1 MSLFQMSVA
10 GGVLILFIVVI
21 RALAIHRLPKTTFL
35 ALWMIA
41 ALRLLLPFSIPLPF
55 NIHIGLDV
63 FSDVVQELP
72 SGNIGSPLPGENLPS
87 YDTGAAAP
95 SPATEHIST
104 FEILWLV
111 GVLLLALYFFISY
124 FRSMQK
130 FRMSIPDNTP
140 YIREWLTTH
149 QITRSIEA
157 RSSDLISSP
166 LTYGILHPVILLP
179 KKLDRN
185 DQAALKYVLTHEYV
199 HIRRFDAITKLLFAA
214 VLCIHW
220 FNPLAWVLYVLAN
233 RDVELSCDAW
243 VIRMMGAKNRSS
255 YALML
260 IKMEERRN
268 GMSALY
274 SHFGKNAISERIEAI
289 MKFKKTSTIA
299 CALALVLVVGATTA
313 FANSDVNHENTDTA
327 QFVGYTRNL
336 GNGTEYSVD
345 NGETWISEEKYNELY
360 PQLDI
365 VYWTY
370 EEYKEYLEEQI
381 PVWQS
386 LIGAKYKNVKG
397 EWVEWT
403 QETVY
408 QCIAQAEEELEA
420 IKNGAL
426 VSRTIDGVND
436 PNFSITINNLNS
448 DVDVTYTT
456 TIIDQK
462 GQEINLGSFS
472 TEEERLTAVQ
482 DYCDEQI
489 RLGNMTKEYAENLI
503 NDFQ

>member
-72 SGNIGSPLPGENLPS
+72 SGNIASPLPGESLPS

-95 SPATEHIST
+95 SPATEHISI

-111 GVLLLALYFFISY
+111 GVLLLAIYFSISY
-124 FRSMQK
+124 FRSMRK

-140 YIREWLTTH
+140 YIQNWLTAH
-149 QITRSIEA
+149 QISRPLA
-157 RSSDLISSP
+157 VRSSDLISSP

-185 DQAALKYVLTHEYV
+185 DQVALKYVLTHEYV
-199 HIRRFDAITKLLFAA
+199 HIRRFDAITKILFAA

-220 FNPLAWVLYVLAN
+220 FNPLVWVMYVLAN
-233 RDVELSCDAW
+233 RDIELSCDAW

-260 IKMEERRN
+260 IKMEEQRS
-268 GMSALY
+268 GMSALC

-289 MKFKKTSTIA
+289 MKFKKTSILA
-299 CALALVLVVGATTA
+299 CAFALVLVVGATTA
-313 FANSDVNHENTDTA
+313 FATSTGAWREFDLDDL
-327 QFVGYTRNL
+327 NL
-336 GNGTEYSVD
+336 TEGHTGTETDNMKIVD
-345 NGETWISEEKYNELY
+345 SEDIPDQVKDLDQFDLTEGQVGTQSNGMKMIDPSDTRGQILDTDDLNLVEGNVGTETSSMKMFEYTPEEWNDIQQKIDNSEL
-360 PQLDI
+360 
-365 VYWTY
+365 
-370 EEYKEYLEEQI
+370 
-381 PVWQS
+381 VWQ
-386 LIGAKYKNVKG
+386 Y
-397 EWVEWT
+397 
-403 QETVY
+403 
-408 QCIAQAEEELEA
+408 
-420 IKNGAL
+420 
-426 VSRTIDGVND
+426 
-436 PNFSITINNLNS
+436 
-448 DVDVTYTT
+448 
-456 TIIDQK
+456 
-462 GQEINLGSFS
+462 
-472 TEEERLTAVQ
+472 
-482 DYCDEQI
+482 
-489 RLGNMTKEYAENLI
+489 
-503 NDFQ
+503 

>member
-41 ALRLLLPFSIPLPF
+41 ALRLLLPFSIPLTF

-72 SGNIGSPLPGENLPS
+72 SGNIASTLPGDSPPS
-87 YDTGAAAP
+87 YDIGTAVP

-111 GVLLLALYFFISY
+111 GVLLLAIYFSISY
-124 FRSMQK
+124 FRSMRK

-140 YIREWLTTH
+140 YIQNWLTAH
-149 QITRSIEA
+149 QISRPLA
-157 RSSDLISSP
+157 VRSSDLISSP

-185 DQAALKYVLTHEYV
+185 DQVALKYVLTHEYV
-199 HIRRFDAITKLLFAA
+199 HIRRFDAITKILFAA

-220 FNPLAWVLYVLAN
+220 FNPLVWVMYVLAN
-233 RDVELSCDAW
+233 RDMELSCDAW
-243 VIRMMGAKNRSS
+243 VIRMMGEKNRSS

-260 IKMEERRN
+260 IKMEERRS

-313 FANSDVNHENTDTA
+313 FAASSGAWQEFDLEDL
-327 QFVGYTRNL
+327 NL
-336 GNGTEYSVD
+336 TEGDIGTETDGMKIIDPTSTQAQIKDMDEMNLTEGKVGTESNGMKLIDSSSTQGQIMDIDDLNLAEGDVGIENGNLKMFEYTPEEWNDIQQKID
-345 NGETWISEEKYNELY
+345 NGEI
-360 PQLDI
+360 
-365 VYWTY
+365 
-370 EEYKEYLEEQI
+370 
-381 PVWQS
+381 VWQH
-386 LIGAKYKNVKG
+386 
-397 EWVEWT
+397 
-403 QETVY
+403 
-408 QCIAQAEEELEA
+408 
-420 IKNGAL
+420 
-426 VSRTIDGVND
+426 
-436 PNFSITINNLNS
+436 
-448 DVDVTYTT
+448 
-456 TIIDQK
+456 
-462 GQEINLGSFS
+462 
-472 TEEERLTAVQ
+472 
-482 DYCDEQI
+482 
-489 RLGNMTKEYAENLI
+489 
-503 NDFQ
+503 

>member
-72 SGNIGSPLPGENLPS
+72 SGNIASTLPGDSPPS
-87 YDTGAAAP
+87 YDIGTAVP

-111 GVLLLALYFFISY
+111 GVLLLAIYFSISY
-124 FRSMQK
+124 FRSMRK

-140 YIREWLTTH
+140 YIQNWLTAH
-149 QITRSIEA
+149 QISRPLA
-157 RSSDLISSP
+157 VRSSDLISSP

-185 DQAALKYVLTHEYV
+185 DQVALKYVLTHEYV
-199 HIRRFDAITKLLFAA
+199 HIRRFDAITKILFAA

-220 FNPLAWVLYVLAN
+220 FNPFVWVMYVLAN
-233 RDVELSCDAW
+233 RDMELSCDAW

-260 IKMEERRN
+260 INLEERRN
-268 GMSALY
+268 GITALY

-289 MKFKKTSTIA
+289 MKFKKTSILA
-299 CALALVLVVGATTA
+299 CAFALVLVVGATTA
-313 FANSDVNHENTDTA
+313 FATSSGAWREFDLDDL
-327 QFVGYTRNL
+327 NL
-336 GNGTEYSVD
+336 TEGHTGTETDNMKIVDSEGIPDQVKDLDQFNLTEGQVGTQSNGMKMIDPSDTRGQILDTDDLDLVEGNVGTENSSMKMFEYTSEEWNDIQQKID
-345 NGETWISEEKYNELY
+345 NGEI
-360 PQLDI
+360 
-365 VYWTY
+365 
-370 EEYKEYLEEQI
+370 
-381 PVWQS
+381 VWQH
-386 LIGAKYKNVKG
+386 
-397 EWVEWT
+397 
-403 QETVY
+403 
-408 QCIAQAEEELEA
+408 
-420 IKNGAL
+420 
-426 VSRTIDGVND
+426 
-436 PNFSITINNLNS
+436 
-448 DVDVTYTT
+448 
-456 TIIDQK
+456 
-462 GQEINLGSFS
+462 
-472 TEEERLTAVQ
+472 
-482 DYCDEQI
+482 
-489 RLGNMTKEYAENLI
+489 
-503 NDFQ
+503 

>member
-10 GGVLILFIVVI
+10 GGVLILFIVLI

-41 ALRLLLPFSIPLPF
+41 ALRLLLPFSIPLTF

-72 SGNIGSPLPGENLPS
+72 SGNIASTLPGDSPPS
-87 YDTGAAAP
+87 YDIGTAVP

-111 GVLLLALYFFISY
+111 GVLLLAIYFSISY
-124 FRSMQK
+124 FRSMRK

-140 YIREWLTTH
+140 YIQNWLTAH
-149 QITRSIEA
+149 QISRPLA
-157 RSSDLISSP
+157 VRSSDLISSP

-199 HIRRFDAITKLLFAA
+199 HIRRFDAITKILFAA

-220 FNPLAWVLYVLAN
+220 FNPLVWVMYVLAN
-233 RDVELSCDAW
+233 RDMELSCDAW
-243 VIRMMGAKNRSS
+243 VIRMLGEKNRSS

-260 IKMEERRN
+260 IKMEERRS
-268 GMSALY
+268 GMSALC
-274 SHFGKNAISERIEAI
+274 SHLGKNAISERIEAI

-313 FANSDVNHENTDTA
+313 FANSDVNHENADTA
-327 QFVGYTRNL
+327 QFVEYSRNL
-336 GNGTEYSVD
+336 GNGTEHSVD

-386 LIGAKYKNVKG
+386 LIGVKYKNVKG

-403 QETVY
+403 QETVD

-426 VSRTIDGVND
+426 VSRTINGVND
-436 PNFSITINNLNS
+436 PNFGITINNLNS

-503 NDFQ
+503 NDLQ

>member
-10 GGVLILFIVVI
+10 GGVLILFIVLI

-41 ALRLLLPFSIPLPF
+41 ALRLLLPFSIPLTF

-72 SGNIGSPLPGENLPS
+72 SGNIASTLPGDSPPS
-87 YDTGAAAP
+87 YDIGTAVP

-124 FRSMQK
+124 FRSMRK

-140 YIREWLTTH
+140 YIQNWLTAH
-149 QITRSIEA
+149 QISRPLVV

-199 HIRRFDAITKLLFAA
+199 HIRRFDAITKILFAA

-220 FNPLAWVLYVLAN
+220 FNPFVWVMYVLAN
-233 RDVELSCDAW
+233 RDMELSCDAW

-260 IKMEERRN
+260 IKMEEKRS

-289 MKFKKTSTIA
+289 MKFKKTSILA
-299 CALALVLVVGATTA
+299 CTLALALIAGATTA
-313 FANSDVNHENTDTA
+313 FAAARTDDNMELMGLGFSTAEVGDMEAVEIGNTTLVQRVGEEGNQADNRVTNIEDMAHMDVNGTTQNA
-327 QFVGYTRNL
+327 Q
-336 GNGTEYSVD
+336 SM
-345 NGETWISEEKYNELY
+345 
-360 PQLDI
+360 DI
-365 VYWTY
+365 T
-370 EEYKEYLEEQI
+370 
-381 PVWQS
+381 
-386 LIGAKYKNVKG
+386 
-397 EWVEWT
+397 
-403 QETVY
+403 
-408 QCIAQAEEELEA
+408 
-420 IKNGAL
+420 L
-426 VSRTIDGVND
+426 VSVSHDDESKFT
-436 PNFSITINNLNS
+436 PEEWA
-448 DVDVTYTT
+448 
-456 TIIDQK
+456 
-462 GQEINLGSFS
+462 EILK
-472 TEEERLTAVQ
+472 Q
-482 DYCDEQI
+482 IEQ
-489 RLGNMTKEYAENLI
+489 GTVHWE
-503 NDFQ
+503 D

>member
-72 SGNIGSPLPGENLPS
+72 SGNIASTLPGDSPPS
-87 YDTGAAAP
+87 YDIGTAVP

-111 GVLLLALYFFISY
+111 GVLLLAIYFSISY
-124 FRSMQK
+124 FRSMRK

-140 YIREWLTTH
+140 YIQNWLTAH
-149 QITRSIEA
+149 QISRPLA
-157 RSSDLISSP
+157 VRSSDLISSP

-185 DQAALKYVLTHEYV
+185 DQVALKYVLTHEYV
-199 HIRRFDAITKLLFAA
+199 HIRRFDAITKILFAA

-220 FNPLAWVLYVLAN
+220 FNPFVWVMYVLAN
-233 RDVELSCDAW
+233 RDMELSCDAW

-268 GMSALY
+268 GMSALC
-274 SHFGKNAISERIEAI
+274 SHFGKNAITERIEAI
-289 MKFKKTSTIA
+289 MKFKKATAVAS
-299 CALALVLVVGATTA
+299 ALALVLVVGATTA
-313 FANSDVNHENTDTA
+313 FAASSGAWQEFDLEDL
-327 QFVGYTRNL
+327 NL
-336 GNGTEYSVD
+336 TEGDIGTETDSMKIIDPTSTQAQIKDTDEMNLTEGKVGTESSGMKIIDTSNTQGQIMDIDDLNLVEGDVGTENGNLKMFEYTPEEWNDIQQKID
-345 NGETWISEEKYNELY
+345 NGEI
-360 PQLDI
+360 
-365 VYWTY
+365 
-370 EEYKEYLEEQI
+370 
-381 PVWQS
+381 VWQH
-386 LIGAKYKNVKG
+386 
-397 EWVEWT
+397 
-403 QETVY
+403 
-408 QCIAQAEEELEA
+408 
-420 IKNGAL
+420 
-426 VSRTIDGVND
+426 
-436 PNFSITINNLNS
+436 
-448 DVDVTYTT
+448 
-456 TIIDQK
+456 
-462 GQEINLGSFS
+462 
-472 TEEERLTAVQ
+472 
-482 DYCDEQI
+482 
-489 RLGNMTKEYAENLI
+489 
-503 NDFQ
+503 

>member
-41 ALRLLLPFSIPLPF
+41 ALRLLLPFSIPLTF

-72 SGNIGSPLPGENLPS
+72 SGNIGSPLPGESLPS

-124 FRSMQK
+124 FRSMRK

-149 QITRSIEA
+149 QITRSIEV

-199 HIRRFDAITKLLFAA
+199 HIRRFDAITKILFAA

-220 FNPLAWVLYVLAN
+220 FNPFVWVMYVLAN
-233 RDVELSCDAW
+233 RDMELSCDAW

-268 GMSALY
+268 GMSALC

-289 MKFKKTSTIA
+289 MKFKKTSILA
-299 CALALVLVVGATTA
+299 CAFALVLVVGATTA
-313 FANSDVNHENTDTA
+313 FATSSGAWREFDLDDLSLTEGHT
-327 QFVGYTRNL
+327 
-336 GNGTEYSVD
+336 GTETDNMKIVDSEGIPDQVKDLDQFNLTEGQVGTQSNDMKMIDPSDTRGQILDTDGLNLVEGNVGTENSSMKMFEYTPEEWNDIQQKID
-345 NGETWISEEKYNELY
+345 NGEI
-360 PQLDI
+360 
-365 VYWTY
+365 
-370 EEYKEYLEEQI
+370 
-381 PVWQS
+381 VWQ
-386 LIGAKYKNVKG
+386 
-397 EWVEWT
+397 
-403 QETVY
+403 
-408 QCIAQAEEELEA
+408 
-420 IKNGAL
+420 
-426 VSRTIDGVND
+426 D
-436 PNFSITINNLNS
+436 
-448 DVDVTYTT
+448 
-456 TIIDQK
+456 
-462 GQEINLGSFS
+462 
-472 TEEERLTAVQ
+472 
-482 DYCDEQI
+482 
-489 RLGNMTKEYAENLI
+489 
-503 NDFQ
+503 

>member
-72 SGNIGSPLPGENLPS
+72 SGNIASTLPGDSPPS
-87 YDTGAAAP
+87 YDIGTAVP

-111 GVLLLALYFFISY
+111 GVLLLAIYFSISY
-124 FRSMQK
+124 FRSMRK

-140 YIREWLTTH
+140 YIQNWLTAH
-149 QITRSIEA
+149 QISRPLA
-157 RSSDLISSP
+157 VRSSDLISSP

-185 DQAALKYVLTHEYV
+185 DQVALKYVLTHEYV
-199 HIRRFDAITKLLFAA
+199 HIRRFDAITKILFAA

-220 FNPLAWVLYVLAN
+220 FNPFVWVMYVLAN
-233 RDVELSCDAW
+233 RDIELSCDAW
-243 VIRMMGAKNRSS
+243 VIRMMGEKKRSS

-268 GMSALY
+268 GMSALC

-289 MKFKKTSTIA
+289 MKFKKTSILA
-299 CALALVLVVGATTA
+299 CAFALVLVVGATTA
-313 FANSDVNHENTDTA
+313 FATSSGAWQEFDLDDL
-327 QFVGYTRNL
+327 NL
-336 GNGTEYSVD
+336 TEGHTGTETDNMKIVDSEGIPDQVKDLDQFNLTEGQVGTQSNGMKMIDPSDTRGQILDTDDLDLVEGNVGTESSSMKMFEYTPEEWNDIQQKID
-345 NGETWISEEKYNELY
+345 NGEI
-360 PQLDI
+360 
-365 VYWTY
+365 
-370 EEYKEYLEEQI
+370 
-381 PVWQS
+381 VWQH
-386 LIGAKYKNVKG
+386 
-397 EWVEWT
+397 
-403 QETVY
+403 
-408 QCIAQAEEELEA
+408 
-420 IKNGAL
+420 
-426 VSRTIDGVND
+426 
-436 PNFSITINNLNS
+436 
-448 DVDVTYTT
+448 
-456 TIIDQK
+456 
-462 GQEINLGSFS
+462 
-472 TEEERLTAVQ
+472 
-482 DYCDEQI
+482 
-489 RLGNMTKEYAENLI
+489 
-503 NDFQ
+503 

>member
-10 GGVLILFIVVI
+10 GGVLILFIVLI

-41 ALRLLLPFSIPLPF
+41 ALRLLLPFSIPLTF

-72 SGNIGSPLPGENLPS
+72 SGNIASTLPGDSPPS
-87 YDTGAAAP
+87 YDIGTAVP

-111 GVLLLALYFFISY
+111 GVLLLAIYFSISY
-124 FRSMQK
+124 FRSMRK

-140 YIREWLTTH
+140 YIQNWLTAH
-149 QITRSIEA
+149 QISRPLVV

-185 DQAALKYVLTHEYV
+185 DQVALKYVLTHEYV
-199 HIRRFDAITKLLFAA
+199 HIRRFDAITKILFAA

-220 FNPLAWVLYVLAN
+220 FNPFVWVMYVLAN
-233 RDVELSCDAW
+233 RDMELSCDAW

-268 GMSALY
+268 GMSALC

-289 MKFKKTSTIA
+289 MKFKKTSILA
-299 CALALVLVVGATTA
+299 CAFALVLVVGATTA
-313 FANSDVNHENTDTA
+313 FATSTGAWREFDLDDL
-327 QFVGYTRNL
+327 NL
-336 GNGTEYSVD
+336 TEGHTGTETDNMKIVDSEDIPDQVKDLDQFDLTEGQVGTQSNGMKMIDPSDTRGQILDTDDLNLVEGNVGTETSSMKMFEYTPEEWNDIQQKID
-345 NGETWISEEKYNELY
+345 NGEL
-360 PQLDI
+360 
-365 VYWTY
+365 
-370 EEYKEYLEEQI
+370 
-381 PVWQS
+381 VWQ
-386 LIGAKYKNVKG
+386 Y
-397 EWVEWT
+397 
-403 QETVY
+403 
-408 QCIAQAEEELEA
+408 
-420 IKNGAL
+420 
-426 VSRTIDGVND
+426 
-436 PNFSITINNLNS
+436 
-448 DVDVTYTT
+448 
-456 TIIDQK
+456 
-462 GQEINLGSFS
+462 
-472 TEEERLTAVQ
+472 
-482 DYCDEQI
+482 
-489 RLGNMTKEYAENLI
+489 
-503 NDFQ
+503 

>member
-41 ALRLLLPFSIPLPF
+41 ALRLLLPFSIPLTF

-72 SGNIGSPLPGENLPS
+72 SGNIASTLPGDSPPS
-87 YDTGAAAP
+87 YDIGTAVP

-111 GVLLLALYFFISY
+111 GVLLLAIYFSISY
-124 FRSMQK
+124 FRSMRK

-140 YIREWLTTH
+140 YIQNWLTAH
-149 QITRSIEA
+149 QISRPLA
-157 RSSDLISSP
+157 VRSSDLISSP

-185 DQAALKYVLTHEYV
+185 DQVALKYVLTHEYV
-199 HIRRFDAITKLLFAA
+199 HIRRFDAITKILFAA

-220 FNPLAWVLYVLAN
+220 FNPFVWVMYVLAN
-233 RDVELSCDAW
+233 RDIELSCDAW

-268 GMSALY
+268 GMSALC
-274 SHFGKNAISERIEAI
+274 SHFGKNAITERIEAI

-299 CALALVLVVGATTA
+299 CALALVVVVGATTA
-313 FANSDVNHENTDTA
+313 FAASANTATQPEQDDT
-327 QFVGYTRNL
+327 
-336 GNGTEYSVD
+336 S
-345 NGETWISEEKYNELY
+345 
-360 PQLDI
+360 
-365 VYWTY
+365 
-370 EEYKEYLEEQI
+370 
-381 PVWQS
+381 
-386 LIGAKYKNVKG
+386 
-397 EWVEWT
+397 
-403 QETVY
+403 
-408 QCIAQAEEELEA
+408 
-420 IKNGAL
+420 
-426 VSRTIDGVND
+426 SRTITGMTYDNSNLVGIDLNGVG
-436 PNFSITINNLNS
+436 NNSNYEVQLVGGDKS
-448 DVDVTYTT
+448 TDTT
-456 TIIDQK
+456 TPISMDDAQSMDSADLLLEA
-462 GQEINLGSFS
+462 GDL
-472 TEEERLTAVQ
+472 
-482 DYCDEQI
+482 
-489 RLGNMTKEYAENLI
+489 NLI
-503 NDFQ
+503 SVSHDDESKFTPEAWAEILKQIEQGTVYWED